1 MVARKSLRHS
11 GGPGPPESPGSAI
24 RTKSALKRAHS
35 SKHKA
40 DQKHKPNDVFAFPN
54 NSDVS
59 SILGEME
66 EEEPYEFFDPPLH
79 STAIEVEEEL
89 SKHRGAS
96 ASPATLGGRESR
108 NVNPSE
114 SEASGTESIKN
125 STKKPRR
132 KPKPVSSEPDSS
144 EDDQKRRVKS
154 ADRTVEEPHRAVP
167 PAVSSAPPEKPE
179 ERATPRRTRP
189 HSTRTSAVEEA
200 QAAHRQLKTQKK
212 VRLSPGRRK
221 KSRREG
227 TDSGASETM
236 HIWCL
241 EGKRC
246 SDIMEL
252 DVILS
257 VFEKTFLEY
266 KQRVDSEICNQAIN
280 KFYFKIKEELVRMLK
295 EGQVLMALK
304 RKNAKIIAD
313 MDKKRRR
320 LVEVQDELLRLEPQM
335 KQLQKKYDDLKERKA
350 SLKNSAHFL
359 SNLKQL
365 HQDYS
370 DVQES
375 EPKEKEEYDSS
386 SLPALL
392 FKARSI
398 LGAEKH
404 LKTIN
409 YQLEKLLKQE

>member
-320 LVEVQDELLRLEPQM
+320 LVEVQDELLRYTRIIRMFRRVNQRKRKSMIRLAS
-335 KQLQKKYDDLKERKA
+335 QLFY
-350 SLKNSAHFL
+350 
-359 SNLKQL
+359 
-365 HQDYS
+365 
-370 DVQES
+370 
-375 EPKEKEEYDSS
+375 
-386 SLPALL
+386 
-392 FKARSI
+392 
-398 LGAEKH
+398 
-404 LKTIN
+404 
-409 YQLEKLLKQE
+409 LKQEAFWEPKNT